1 MLLKF
6 NKHIFKLLGGFSVI
20 GLITTLLSLL
30 MIFVFLKI
38 VQTPLIITYVC
49 IYTASILLSFIL
61 NSVFVFK
68 SNLSV
73 KNGLKYFLIYFSGM
87 LLGTLLLWVFKKI
100 IPLENYILGYLV
112 LPFTM
117 VWNFSFS
124 FILLKP
130 EKSC

>member
-68 SNLSV
+68 SNISV

>member
-1 MLLKF
+1 MIFNL

-20 GLITTLLSLL
+20 GLITTLISLL

-38 VQTPLIITYVC
+38 LKTPLIFTYVS

-68 SNLSV
+68 SILSI
-73 KNGLKYFLIYFSGM
+73 KNGVKYFLIYFSGM

-124 FILLKP
+124 FLLLKP

>member
-1 MLLKF
+1 MIFNL

-20 GLITTLLSLL
+20 GLITTLISLL

-38 VQTPLIITYVC
+38 LKTPLIVTYVS

-68 SNLSV
+68 SILSI
-73 KNGLKYFLIYFSGM
+73 KNGVKYFLIYFSGM

-124 FILLKP
+124 FLLLKP

>member
-1 MLLKF
+1 MIFNL

-20 GLITTLLSLL
+20 GLITTLISLL

-38 VQTPLIITYVC
+38 LKTPLIVTYVS

-68 SNLSV
+68 SILSI
-73 KNGLKYFLIYFSGM
+73 KNGVKYFLIYFSRM

-124 FILLKP
+124 FLLLKP